1 MLNCLYMSDVNTKE
15 ILEAITVFAE
25 SVDRRFNAVDARFN
39 AVDAR
44 LNAVDSHLD
53 EMSTRIDETNQ
64 RIDRLYTL
72 VDGFIQLHQ
81 KLDLELT
88 ALRSMY
94 QRLEDRIQ
102 KLEVQRA

>member
-1 MLNCLYMSDVNTKE
+1 MPEPTTRE
-15 ILEAITVFAE
+15 ILEAINVFAE
-25 SVDRRFNAVDARFN
+25 SVDKRFDAVDKRFDVVEFGIKTQFKEVN
-39 AVDAR
+39 QR
-44 LNAVDSHLD
+44 LDQTN
-53 EMSTRIDETNQ
+53 ERIDK
-64 RIDRLYTL
+64 LYTL

-94 QRLEDRIQ
+94 QRLEERIQ

>member
-1 MLNCLYMSDVNTKE
+1 MSDVNTKE

-25 SVDRRFNAVDARFN
+25 SVDRRF
-39 AVDAR
+39 
-44 LNAVDSHLD
+44 D
-53 EMSTRIDETNQ
+53 EMGARIDETNT
-64 RIDRLYTL
+64 RIDKLYTL